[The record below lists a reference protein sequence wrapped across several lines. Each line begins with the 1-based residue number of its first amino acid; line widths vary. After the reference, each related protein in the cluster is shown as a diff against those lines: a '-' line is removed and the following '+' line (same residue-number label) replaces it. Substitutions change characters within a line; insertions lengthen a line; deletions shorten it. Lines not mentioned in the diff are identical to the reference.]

1 MFRFATFIAVLVTSV
16 IAYDIQADTNLPLH
30 KNSKSEAKKIT
41 KPEKKADKTIVVK
54 KAKKQK
60 PRQLK
65 DAFVKREKIDR
76 EDNKTRGIIK
86 ADKRYITN
94 FVSNA
99 AAPKKAAVKTDVKPS
114 FGDWNILKKTWRY
127 SRLQSNLYGN
137 PQYISE
143 KNKKN
148 FTGRYEP
155 GAELTVKL
163 KKVKKDLDANGDVKK
178 IEDELKVD
186 EKRLQEMLKTNPQH
200 LMRQNPKFMSSKNKG
215 MNQDR

>member
-1 MFRFATFIAVLVTSV
+1 MLRFATFIAVLLTSV

-30 KNSKSEAKKIT
+30 KNSKREAKKIT
-41 KPEKKADKTIVVK
+41 KPDKKADKTAVAEK
-54 KAKKQK
+54 EKKQK
-60 PRQLK
+60 PQKEK
-65 DAFVKREKIDR
+65 DAFAKRKKIDKK
-76 EDNKTRGIIK
+76 DSKISGILK

-99 AAPKKAAVKTDVKPS
+99 NAPKNAIVKNGSEPS
-114 FGDWNILKKTWRY
+114 DDDWHILQKTWRY

-148 FTGRYEP
+148 FEGRYDP

-163 KKVKKDLDANGDVKK
+163 KQSKKNLDDNGVVKK
-178 IEDELKVD
+178 IENELKVD

-215 MNQDR
+215 MNENR